1 MKMVL
6 LIMKSLINR
15 QICLKKKTSD
25 KLIKKHFMAQD
36 LKLSLKK
43 LNESKNNTEKKIK
56 FRKK

>member
-1 MKMVL
+1 MKKAILKMRLVMEMVL

-36 LKLSLKK
+36 LKLSLK
-43 LNESKNNTEKKIK
+43 N
-56 FRKK
+56 